1 MGINPLSPKLIWLG
15 SEKCQSTFTL
25 FIFITCWQQMESQ
38 TANSWITRHMK
49 RLESRLPLYFQVNDS
64 ILTDSM
70 EWENLHGD
78 FHFWDCS
85 KIHPRVY
92 LGKRARWQNFGFW
105 LKLAGS
111 LSCFRTNRKMTHNAF
126 WLAQQFPPI
135 GNMKPN
141 DTLKSKELT
150 WFKKSYLD
158 SNLSSQSQES
168 SELYWKDRRKTQPN
182 VIKLLCRYRSV
193 ACTSIFEESC
203 FSSIDKIFTR
213 DRESLKDSTVEAMM
227 FCKKNWPFFMNK

>member
-85 KIHPRVY
+85 KIHPR
-92 LGKRARWQNFGFW
+92 GFPHPHLHPHHPRGNHLPVLILTACHDMSW
-105 LKLAGS
+105 SRAGS
-111 LSCFRTNRKMTHNAF
+111 RVPWAISARNEWTETLYPWSLS
-126 WLAQQFPPI
+126 
-135 GNMKPN
+135 
-141 DTLKSKELT
+141 
-150 WFKKSYLD
+150 
-158 SNLSSQSQES
+158 
-168 SELYWKDRRKTQPN
+168 
-182 VIKLLCRYRSV
+182 V
-193 ACTSIFEESC
+193 
-203 FSSIDKIFTR
+203 
-213 DRESLKDSTVEAMM
+213 
-227 FCKKNWPFFMNK
+227 

>member
-85 KIHPRVY
+85 KIHPR
-92 LGKRARWQNFGFW
+92 GFPHPH
-105 LKLAGS
+105 LHPHHPRGNHLHV
-111 LSCFRTNRKMTHNAF
+111 LILRKM
-126 WLAQQFPPI
+126 P
-135 GNMKPN
+135 
-141 DTLKSKELT
+141 
-150 WFKKSYLD
+150 
-158 SNLSSQSQES
+158 
-168 SELYWKDRRKTQPN
+168 
-182 VIKLLCRYRSV
+182 YRSKFNLKHYFLIT
-193 ACTSIFEESC
+193 AFQFLLFIIEYNLHSI
-203 FSSIDKIFTR
+203 IWRNIGTIQ
-213 DRESLKDSTVEAMM
+213 
-227 FCKKNWPFFMNK
+227 P